1 MIFEEKTMKSEKIY
15 EGRIINVKI
24 DTIELPNKKYSKREI
39 VEHPGAVG
47 IVPITANGEIILVRQ
62 FRKAVEK
69 ALLEIPAGRLETDE
83 EPSQCAIRELKEE
96 TGYTAKNIKKMFEF
110 YSAPGFSTEKI
121 YVYLAQDIIKGAPQ
135 PDEGEYIEVIKMPLE
150 EALEKVRTGEIRDS
164 KTIIAILSY
173 FSFYN

>member
-1 MIFEEKTMKSEKIY
+1 MKSEKIY